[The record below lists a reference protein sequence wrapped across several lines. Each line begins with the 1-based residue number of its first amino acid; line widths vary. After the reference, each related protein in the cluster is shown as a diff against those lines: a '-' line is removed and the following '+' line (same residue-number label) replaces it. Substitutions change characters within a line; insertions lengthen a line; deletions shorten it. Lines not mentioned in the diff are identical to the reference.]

1 MGAQLANICTGAQWS
16 SGPMGFASRTRHD
29 GAMAYESTQTGV
41 RPEAGVL
48 LTELGLRA
56 REEELDQ
63 LRAAKRDDIG
73 GRLREARGYGEPGG
87 NDEYLATREDEAI
100 IDARIAALEALLA
113 KASVVQRRDRPGVV
127 GLGSFVIVDDAE
139 CGAGARYRLVGSH
152 EAQAPG
158 DVSISSPVG
167 QALLGRRAGE
177 TVAVSLPDGRT
188 RRLRIASIAPP
199 T

>member
-1 MGAQLANICTGAQWS
+1 
-16 SGPMGFASRTRHD
+16 MGFASRTRHD

-41 RPEAGVL
+41 RPEVGIL
-48 LTELGLRA
+48 LTEVGLRA

-100 IDARIAALEALLA
+100 IDARIAALEAMLA
-113 KASVVQRRDRPGVV
+113 KASVVQHRGRPGVV

-177 TVAVSLPDGRT
+177 TVSVDLPDGRM